1 MRSLLFVPAS
11 DRRKLD
17 KGLAS
22 GADVIIVDL
31 EDSVAADA
39 KVEGRAI
46 MSEFVA
52 AHAGAA
58 ERPRLHV
65 RINGFSTGLADLD
78 LDAAVAAGADG
89 IMLPKAAGGQDVT
102 RLDAKIAV
110 AEAIHGSPDGRTRI
124 VAIATET
131 AHAVFQA
138 GTYRG
143 ASHRLAG
150 LAWGAE
156 DLSADLGATA
166 TRGADGQ
173 FLDTFRLART
183 LTLLGAVAAE
193 VVPIDGVYTDFRDLD
208 GLRAE
213 CEAAARD
220 GFTAKMAIHPA
231 QVPIIN
237 EIFAPS
243 PAALAK
249 ARQIIALFD
258 ADADALTLLA
268 ALEAFDPGLDW
279 TQVGF
284 RKVEDEDW
292 ERAWLDQFQPMR
304 FGARTFIVP
313 WNHDV
318 PSDAG
323 DDAAIVRL
331 DPGLAFGSGTHP
343 TTALCLRWLDALAAD
358 GLLEGRH
365 VLDFGCGSGILAL
378 AALKLGAAKAVGVDN
393 DPQALLASADNAQ
406 RNAVDADFSVHLPDD
421 EPVTTYPVVVANI
434 LASAL
439 DALAERLA
447 ARVAPGGRIAL
458 SGILKGQED
467 ELLARY
473 APWFDALSATR
484 DGDWMRIDGIRR

>member
-1 MRSLLFVPAS
+1 MPYLELSLRCTEVEQPRYETA
-11 DRRKLD
+11 
-17 KGLAS
+17 
-22 GADVIIVDL
+22 L
-31 EDSVAADA
+31 EDVGALSVTLLDADA
-39 KVEGRAI
+39 DTGNEHAI
-46 MSEFVA
+46 LEPGV
-52 AHAGAA
+52 G
-58 ERPRLHV
+58 ETPLW
-65 RINGFSTGLADLD
+65 
-78 LDAAVAAGADG
+78 
-89 IMLPKAAGGQDVT
+89 KALV
-102 RLDAKIAV
+102 
-110 AEAIHGSPDGRTRI
+110 
-124 VAIATET
+124 
-131 AHAVFQA
+131 
-138 GTYRG
+138 
-143 ASHRLAG
+143 
-150 LAWGAE
+150 
-156 DLSADLGATA
+156 
-166 TRGADGQ
+166 
-173 FLDTFRLART
+173 
-183 LTLLGAVAAE
+183 LT
-193 VVPIDGVYTDFRDLD
+193 
-208 GLRAE
+208 
-213 CEAAARD
+213 
-220 GFTAKMAIHPA
+220 
-231 QVPIIN
+231 
-237 EIFAPS
+237 
-243 PAALAK
+243 
-249 ARQIIALFD
+249 ALFD
-258 ADADALTLLA
+258 ADAEALTLLA

-406 RNAVDADFSVHLPDD
+406 RNAVDADFSVYLPDD

-473 APWFDALSATR
+473 APWFDALSATG